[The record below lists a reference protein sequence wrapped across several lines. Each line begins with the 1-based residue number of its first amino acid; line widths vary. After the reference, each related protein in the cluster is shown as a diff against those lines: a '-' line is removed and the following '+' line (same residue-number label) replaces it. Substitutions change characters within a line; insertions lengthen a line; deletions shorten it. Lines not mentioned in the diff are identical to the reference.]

1 MFFTEIHSVFDSHVN
16 ILTPVVISAFCK
28 KNGEFAMSREKKCDL
43 IITIYLYNRV
53 EELLGEVE
61 ADELLDQIL
70 SQPQ

>member
-1 MFFTEIHSVFDSHVN
+1 MANLQIHE
-16 ILTPVVISAFCK
+16 K
-28 KNGEFAMSREKKCDL
+28 KKCDL